1 MNEQDSSN
9 PNSLAE
15 NFVADYLNMEK
26 FKSLWLAPGKMV
38 LRLSTKL
45 VTHVTV
51 QCSISC
57 EVYFIAGKIREAGEI
72 NHTIRCM

>member
-26 FKSLWLAPGKMV
+26 FKPLWLAVGKMV
-38 LRLSTKL
+38 LGLSTKL
-45 VTHVTV
+45 VTHETV
-51 QCSISC
+51 HCSISC
-57 EVYFIAGKIREAGEI
+57 EVFFIAGKTREAGDI
-72 NHTIRCM
+72 NTRCM